1 MDLTSKFELI
11 TRAPAEETITDE
23 DLKTLLS
30 TKSEPVAYN
39 GFEPSGLAHLGTG
52 VITALKAKDLTDAG
66 CRFILF
72 LADWHAWVNGKGSWE
87 VIRKRAEYL
96 KHVWLSLGVDPS
108 KTEFLL
114 GSREYGK
121 NPDDYW
127 SRVIKVAEA
136 MSLSEAQDSLT
147 IAGQKDY
154 KKQPFSRFI
163 YTPMQV
169 ADIFYLGVDI
179 CQLGIDQRRAN
190 ILAREKG
197 QRLTLENG
205 WKPVGLGGKPVC
217 VHHHLLMGLQGPG
230 RMGYE
235 ANQKLDQEISS
246 KQAKSRPQTCI
257 FIHESLDQIKAKVKK
272 AYFEPK
278 NPENAILEIC
288 KYILMRGN
296 SSPLTVTTRK
306 QGPIEFGSYGELD
319 KAVSD
324 GRIHPSDLKDSVSEA
339 LYRFLE
345 PSRRYFST
353 NAEAR
358 ELLKER
364 IREEREEWRKIFAGA
379 SPGSRT
385 LTKQGFDQIIAALP
399 QLEG

>member
-1 MDLTSKFELI
+1 LDITSRLRLI
-11 TRAPAEETITDE
+11 TRAPTEETIKE
-23 DLKTLLS
+23 SDLKTLLS
-30 TKSEPVAYN
+30 TKSQPIAYN

-66 CRFILF
+66 CKFILF
-72 LADWHAWVNGKGSWE
+72 LADWHAWVNGKGSWDL
-87 VIRKRAEYL
+87 ILRRAEYL

-108 KTEFLL
+108 KTQFLL
-114 GSREYGK
+114 GSQEYGK
-121 NPDDYW
+121 NPNDYW

-154 KKQPFSRFI
+154 RKQPFSRFL

-179 CQLGIDQRRAN
+179 CQLGMDQRRAN

-197 QRLTLENG
+197 PRLTLENG
-205 WKPVGLGGKPVC
+205 WNSVGLGGKPVC

-235 ANQKLDQEISS
+235 VDQKLDQEISS

-257 FIHESLDQIKAKVKK
+257 FVHESLDQIEAKMKR
-272 AYFEPK
+272 AYFEPR
-278 NPENAILEIC
+278 NPENAVLEIC
-288 KYILMRGN
+288 RYILMRGDE
-296 SSPLTVTTRK
+296 SPMTVTTRK
-306 QGPIEFGSYGELD
+306 EGQIEFGTYTDLE
-319 KAVSD
+319 KAVSE
-324 GRIHPSDLKDSVSEA
+324 GRVHPSDLKESVSDA
-339 LYRFLE
+339 LYKFLE
-345 PSRRYFST
+345 PSRRYFSA
-353 NAEAR
+353 NREAK

-364 IREEREEWRKIFAGA
+364 VREEIDEWRRNFVSS
-379 SPGSRT
+379 SPSSRT
-385 LTKQGFDQIIAALP
+385 MTNQGLEEIIAALP
-399 QLEG
+399 RLED